1 MATKKISQLTNAA
14 ALGGTEQ
21 IPLVQAGVTL
31 KATPNQ
37 MATFMQTALNLSQY
51 VTNASLAS
59 TLASYVTNAS
69 LASTLTG
76 YVTTGTLANYVT
88 NASLA
93 STLSGYVTTGT
104 LANYVTNASLASTL
118 ASYVTSA
125 SLSSTLANYVTN
137 ASLASTLSS
146 YVTNASLASTLS
158 SYVTNASL
166 ATTLSSYVTNV
177 SLSSTLSNYVT
188 SFALLSTLSAYVL
201 NTTLTGTL
209 ANYVSL
215 AGTQSITG
223 TKTFS
228 NSLTKFYTNLGINPS
243 ASGGGA
249 PVNWVSRFGNLVQT
263 KVLDM
268 GLNTAGAV
276 WFQNYDSTDDQ
287 SFGVIALNPNGGDV
301 VVNRITS
308 AGYKFDVSG
317 TFRNANSAYLA
328 TTAGGAVGIG
338 LVTIDAT
345 AQLHMSST
353 TKGALLPRLTTTQI
367 NAIVSPANGLIL
379 YNTTINHMCVYYG
392 TAWVKLSH
400 TPM

>member
-21 IPLVQAGVTL
+21 IPLVQGGVTL

-69 LASTLTG
+69 LASTLAG
-76 YVTTGTLANYVT
+76 YVTTG
-88 NASLA
+88 
-93 STLSGYVTTGT
+93 
-104 LANYVTNASLASTL
+104 
-118 ASYVTSA
+118 
-125 SLSSTLANYVTN
+125 TLANYVTN

-146 YVTNASLASTLS
+146 YVTNASLSSTLAN
-158 SYVTNASL
+158 YVTNASL
-166 ATTLSSYVTNV
+166 SSTLAGYVTTGSLSSQLANYVLATTLSS
-177 SLSSTLSNYVT
+177 
-188 SFALLSTLSAYVL
+188 
-201 NTTLTGTL
+201 TL
-209 ANYVSL
+209 ANYVST

-228 NSLTKFYTNLGINPS
+228 NASTKFYTNLGISPS

-263 KVLDM
+263 QVLDA
-268 GLNTAGAV
+268 GINTAGAA
-276 WFQNYDSTDDQ
+276 WFQNYNSTDDTI
-287 SFGVIALNPNGGDV
+287 FGVIALNPNGGDV

-328 TTAGGAVGIG
+328 TTAGSAVGIG
-338 LVTIDAT
+338 LTTIDST

-367 NAIVSPANGLIL
+367 NAITTPANGLLL
-379 YNTTINHMCVYYG
+379 YNTTINHLCCYQG
-392 TAWVKLSH
+392 GAWVRFSH
-400 TPM
+400 SPM

>member
-1 MATKKISQLTNAA
+1 MATKKISQLTNAG
-14 ALGGTEQ
+14 ALGGTEL
-21 IPLVQAGVTL
+21 IPLVQGGATL

-118 ASYVTSA
+118 
-125 SLSSTLANYVTN
+125 SSYVTN

-146 YVTNASLASTLS
+146 YVTNASLASTLAG
-158 SYVTNASL
+158 YVTTGSLSSQLANYVL
-166 ATTLSSYVTNV
+166 ATTLSS
-177 SLSSTLSNYVT
+177 
-188 SFALLSTLSAYVL
+188 
-201 NTTLTGTL
+201 TL
-209 ANYVSL
+209 ANYVST

-228 NSLTKFYTNLGINPS
+228 NSLTKFYTNLGISPS

-263 KVLDM
+263 QVLDM
-268 GLNTAGAV
+268 GINTAGAV
-276 WFQNYDSTDDQ
+276 WMQNYNSTDDTI
-287 SFGVIALNPNGGDV
+287 FGVIALNPNGGDV

-338 LVTIDAT
+338 LTSIDAT

-367 NAIVSPANGLIL
+367 NAIVTPANGLLL
-379 YNTTINHMCVYYG
+379 YNTTLNHLCCYQSG
-392 TAWVKLSH
+392 AWVKFSH
-400 TPM
+400 SPM

>member
-14 ALGGTEQ
+14 ALAGTEQ
-21 IPLVQAGVTL
+21 IPLVQGGVTL
-31 KATPNQ
+31 KGTPNQ

-93 STLSGYVTTGT
+93 STLSS
-104 LANYVTNASLASTL
+104 YVTNASLASTL
-118 ASYVTSA
+118 ANYVTNA
-125 SLSSTLANYVTN
+125 SLSSTLAGYVTTGSLSSQLANYV
-137 ASLASTLSS
+137 
-146 YVTNASLASTLS
+146 
-158 SYVTNASL
+158 L
-166 ATTLSSYVTNV
+166 ATTLSS
-177 SLSSTLSNYVT
+177 
-188 SFALLSTLSAYVL
+188 
-201 NTTLTGTL
+201 TL

-228 NSLTKFYTNLGINPS
+228 NASTKFYTNLGISPS
-243 ASGGGA
+243 SSGGGA
-249 PVNWVSRFGNLVQT
+249 PVNWVSRFGNFVQT
-263 KVLDM
+263 QVLDA
-268 GLNTAGAV
+268 GINTAGAA
-276 WFQNYDSTDDQ
+276 WFQNYNSTDDTI
-287 SFGVIALNPNGGDV
+287 FNVIAFNPQGGDV

-308 AGYKFDVSG
+308 AGFKFDVNG

-338 LVTIDAT
+338 LTTIDST

-367 NAIVSPANGLIL
+367 NAITTPANGLLL
-379 YNTTINHMCVYYG
+379 YNTTLNHMCCYQG
-392 TAWVKLSH
+392 GAWVKFSH
-400 TPM
+400 SPM